1 MSQVRGRIKT
11 VVKYNDQLN
20 TVGTCCGSDGT
31 KTEKSFSQC
40 SAEGGRWV
48 PVLPIEDVE
57 CPNVSDRGCCCSCA
71 YTTKNTGT
79 PDDWTHPDH
88 REDLVF
94 RKRGSPDGLRDNISR
109 CECSYYEGNW
119 NEGEC
124 PSSEQEIRDFCYLD
138 PDVGVEGRDDVR
150 WPFACCHCEYDAN
163 DEVYRECSSVCLSR
177 DCAAL
182 GEGFEGTGFNCIP
195 EFDPFKICDYE
206 FNGQPKECPEVEDAV
221 FGCTNPACDNYDPNA
236 DYDDGSCSGCDDG
249 GGGTGPEEPT
259 GACCQGTQC
268 TDNLTAA
275 QCVGLG
281 GSWQGPTVSCVSDPC
296 NSSPP
301 PPPPPP
307 PPGTILGCTDPTASN
322 YNPEATEDDG
332 TCEYSPPP
340 PPPPELICSNGGS
353 SYTVEVD
360 VSGLGWVD
368 ENNNSVDTVFRPTDN
383 DGSITDEG
391 PLVYQQY
398 AATRARGR
406 SPFGSYGACSSWG
419 CGRWCSNLYY
429 RRGYFASMMAHGFA
443 PAKRTLGL
451 DSALKCRTICNDGPG
466 DNEESQQRIDWD
478 LATKRLTVP
487 SDFYGSIFD
496 NQGDTGAIVEDG
508 EITET
513 IGVQWGCK
521 RNYKHAYRCNQ
532 KGFDPYIIPSY
543 VSLDRDLSPVL
554 DGDGNPTGETTPPD
568 ETLDAY
574 IDLRSLDD
582 VIKPAWDE
590 YFSQGVREFAP
601 ITYAQAVNGDYAG
614 FIQILQGDIPDTYD
628 PFNLPIPELAIPEIY
643 ENELVKQYDFNHVDA
658 NLNFRPDNFYFDL
671 GNTQTGFIPLVGR
684 QDCDNTP
691 NGEISPYETWVDQ
704 VCEGNN
710 PNPFRRFGYTRAFK
724 LPVVDPPGGEVIPKT
739 KRCFDICME
748 SDAPIHLKKYD
759 DPTLG
764 RAWSWLFGY
773 WSQWGDGS
781 LGDLSDCNKPFVD
794 ESSPTDAP
802 NLRVYARSY
811 EQAKSKCEDLNI
823 GVLSDPIWPPEKVT
837 DFYYVKGYS
846 RAWGWSEC
854 LDRALFCDFDTSVY
868 NCLLE
873 YLERRLFDYSAY
885 ALPTASLLADTDLN
899 YPLSDPSGA
908 AGGFSRLD
916 TFEPMKNLQ
925 LDPANCDPESND
937 LENCVVERA
946 YGGSSCAGIFSGR
959 FLDRPS
965 GYSYTNGPRGACLV
979 GALGGQSW
987 YSFGPSPGSCVCDES
1002 CPYSYSW
1009 HCCRTLLQ
1017 NSCNQASCGGS
1028 GLLRQ
1033 HPNAPRQPE
1042 FPRLPYAD
1050 LPFLR
1055 ETINQGKYIDPRQ
1068 AGIEIPKSQDASACC
1083 VANYEGDKF
1092 TCSYM
1097 TRKDCE
1103 MQNGF
1108 FNIPDEDGPITCSK
1122 TICPAL
1128 PTRSKSG
1135 FVTPPSIKSSD
1146 LPEPGK
1152 LFAGGVY
1159 IGTFK
1164 PGISQVLTSV
1174 ETGSTG
1180 KLKTCSA
1187 DGPGD
1192 KRSWAIILAPT
1203 DLGAEFGLDSMMY
1216 RYITASEKIPQTQTS
1231 LFDGLYNTYGNDKSV
1246 RQAKTSLMKQIKNY
1260 NLYGFKDWYLPS
1272 VEELGFVGAQQRD
1285 LDFGVNLGR
1294 YSQNQSKL
1302 GSDTPYMTSSRKI
1315 SKKKPSKSLTRDFT
1329 SYPSANLV
1337 YGVLVGN
1344 SLGPMNGFTILSG
1357 LDNTFRVRLARR
1369 IYVED

>member
-150 WPFACCHCEYDAN
+150 WPFACCHCKYDAN

-182 GEGFEGTGFNCIP
+182 GEGFEQTGFNCIP

-236 DYDDGSCSGCDDG
+236 DYDDGSCIGCDDGG

-275 QCVGLG
+275 QCAGIG
-281 GSWQGPTVSCVSDPC
+281 GVFQGENVSCVSDPC

-301 PPPPPP
+301 PPPPP
-307 PPGTILGCTDPTASN
+307 GTILGCTDPAASN
-322 YNPEATEDDG
+322 YNPDATEDDG
-332 TCEYSPPP
+332 SCEYSPPP
-340 PPPPELICSNGGS
+340 PPPPEVTCSNGGS
-353 SYTVEVD
+353 TYSIPVD

-368 ENNNSVDTVFRPTDN
+368 ENNNPVSTVFRPTDN
-383 DGSITDEG
+383 DGSVTDEG
-391 PLVYQQY
+391 PEIRQQLTY
-398 AATRARGR
+398 MHAAGVGTWANGEE
-406 SPFGSYGACSSWG
+406 GNCGYG
-419 CGRWCSNLYY
+419 CGAYCPTNT
-429 RRGYFASMMAHGFA
+429 RGPTDASAYAFNMRF
-443 PAKRTLGL
+443 PKRTLGKE
-451 DSALKCRTICNDGPG
+451 AAEKCVTICHDGP
-466 DNEESQQRIDWD
+466 NEDEPDSPQHIEWR
-478 LATKRLTVP
+478 LATKKLKLGPAWWATALGDVGPTGPIIENEQP
-487 SDFYGSIFD
+487 S
-496 NQGDTGAIVEDG
+496 E
-508 EITET
+508 E
-513 IGVQWGCK
+513 IGVRWGCK
-521 RNYKHAYRCNQ
+521 RRYKHPYRCN
-532 KGFDPYIIPSY
+532 KEGFDPYISASY
-543 VSLDRDLSPVL
+543 VNEYRDVGLV
-554 DGDGNPTGETTPPD
+554 DENDPD
-568 ETLDAY
+568 SGVIFIGETLDAY
-574 IDLRSLDD
+574 MEFREESKIQEL
-582 VIKPAWDE
+582 WDE
-590 YFSQGVREFAP
+590 YFVDGVSNFSVPYSDVESGTIFA
-601 ITYAQAVNGDYAG
+601 T
-614 FIQILQGDIPDTYD
+614 FIDFDPDNYD
-628 PFNLPIPELAIPEIY
+628 PFNIPLFNQELYKE
-643 ENELVKQYDFNHVDA
+643 ELIKQFDFGSIDA
-658 NLNFRPDNFYFDL
+658 NLSLVRDESEGEFGDP
-671 GNTQTGFIPLVGR
+671 TGSLIVDAGR
-684 QDCDNTP
+684 QDCGAVPGNEQQVEYGNPLDELCSLYEIYGNPLHGLVNTLYLRLGVKDP
-691 NGEISPYETWVDQ
+691 DDVPVL
-704 VCEGNN
+704 
-710 PNPFRRFGYTRAFK
+710 RR
-724 LPVVDPPGGEVIPKT
+724 T
-739 KRCFDICME
+739 KRCYDVCMQA
-748 SDAPIHLKKYD
+748 DTPLHLKKYD
-759 DPTLG
+759 RPRLVWTPASWGWFPQFGTWNNCNDPFPPEL
-764 RAWSWLFGY
+764 
-773 WSQWGDGS
+773 
-781 LGDLSDCNKPFVD
+781 
-794 ESSPTDAP
+794 PTRFEFPD
-802 NLRVYARSY
+802 NTVYAKNY
-811 EQAKSKCEDLNI
+811 NQAITKCEEIRNGVVPPDELNEN
-823 GVLSDPIWPPEKVT
+823 GVPEWPPQKVE
-837 DFYYVKGYS
+837 DFYYVIS
-846 RAWGWSEC
+846 TSTLLRWGTCLSWGGICDQNGPGNEC
-854 LDRALFCDFDTSVY
+854 WLHWLWERGRTGISSVV
-868 NCLLE
+868 
-873 YLERRLFDYSAY
+873 
-885 ALPTASLLADTDLN
+885 LPTASLYTDSGRLPSSWSFEPNINRSWYGYYALENFLLGNPNDCNPDGTNIGEQLN
-899 YPLSDPSGA
+899 NCVLDGA
-908 AGGFSRLD
+908 AVATCSGGESYY
-916 TFEPMKNLQ
+916 NWQ
-925 LDPANCDPESND
+925 L
-937 LENCVVERA
+937 
-946 YGGSSCAGIFSGR
+946 
-959 FLDRPS
+959 PS
-965 GYSYTNGPRGACLV
+965 GYLFNDGPRGACLNSFSASWSFAFLV
-979 GALGGQSW
+979 GKNCEYVNPHWKA
-987 YSFGPSPGSCVCDES
+987 
-1002 CPYSYSW
+1002 
-1009 HCCRTLLQ
+1009 CCEFC
-1017 NSCNQASCGGS
+1017 NSTDCGS
-1028 GLLRQ
+1028 GFV
-1033 HPNAPRQPE
+1033 PRQPHPNNPE
-1042 FPRLPYAD
+1042 QPKT
-1050 LPFLR
+1050 PFR
-1055 ETINQGKYIDPRQ
+1055 DDFFSSRIINQGKYIDPRQ

-1152 LFAGGVY
+1152 LFAGGIY

-1180 KLKTCSA
+1180 RLKTCSA

>member
-150 WPFACCHCEYDAN
+150 WPFACCHCKYDAN

-182 GEGFEGTGFNCIP
+182 GEGFEQTGFNCIP

-275 QCVGLG
+275 QCAGIG
-281 GSWQGPTVSCVSDPC
+281 GAFQGVNVSCVSDPC

-301 PPPPPP
+301 PPPPPN
-307 PPGTILGCTDPTASN
+307 PPGTILGCTDPAATN
-322 YNPEATEDDG
+322 YNEDATVDDG
-332 TCEYSPPP
+332 SCEYSPPP
-340 PPPPELICSNGGS
+340 PPTTCSNGGS
-353 SYTVEVD
+353 TYTIAVD
-360 VSGLGWVD
+360 VSGRNWVNGYD
-368 ENNNSVDTVFRPTDN
+368 GSNTPVDTVFRPTDN
-383 DGSITDEG
+383 DGSETDQG
-391 PLVYQQY
+391 PKIYQTAGHIY
-398 AATRARGR
+398 ASGGGLYYPDDDFEPCE
-406 SPFGSYGACSSWG
+406 SG
-419 CGRWCSNLYY
+419 CGVYCPGVGGSLPFKAWAWDS
-429 RRGYFASMMAHGFA
+429 GFGQ
-443 PAKRTLGL
+443 PRRTLGL
-451 DSALKCRTICNDGPG
+451 GKSNTCVQICDDGPG
-466 DNEESQQRIDWD
+466 PEGSDQQIEWEF
-478 LATKRLTVP
+478 ATKKLVLP
-487 SDFYGSIFD
+487 STFLQTIG
-496 NQGDTGAIVEDG
+496 QTGVTG
-508 EITET
+508 EIYSNNQPTGE
-513 IGVQWGCK
+513 IGVKWGCK
-521 RNYKHAYRCNQ
+521 RRINSYRCL
-532 KGFDPYIIPSY
+532 KEGFDPYIKAEY
-543 VSLDRDLSPVL
+543 VSEYRDVELENPDDPDSPRVF
-554 DGDGNPTGETTPPD
+554 TR

-574 IDLRSLDD
+574 MDFRPESEIEAL
-582 VIKPAWDE
+582 WDE
-590 YFSQGVREFAP
+590 YFATGSSRSGEDVTYEEATSEFGSLFVS
-601 ITYAQAVNGDYAG
+601 IINFDEEN
-614 FIQILQGDIPDTYD
+614 YD
-628 PFNLPIPELAIPEIY
+628 PFNLPVFNRELYKE
-643 ENELVKQYDFNHVDA
+643 ELIRQFDFHTIDA
-658 NLNFRPDNFYFDL
+658 NLSFMVDYANTEFGDPGGSLIYDASRTDCADDPENDPNQDEGFRSILEILCNANPDNATTFSMFNVYKRHKL
-671 GNTQTGFIPLVGR
+671 
-684 QDCDNTP
+684 TP
-691 NGEISPYETWVDQ
+691 
-704 VCEGNN
+704 
-710 PNPFRRFGYTRAFK
+710 
-724 LPVVDPPGGEVIPKT
+724 VDPVGGPVLPKT
-739 KRCFDICME
+739 KRCYDVCME
-748 SDAPIHLKKYD
+748 ADTPINLREYPD
-759 DPTLG
+759 IGNVFEMIPTWRQWG
-764 RAWSWLFGY
+764 FGY
-773 WSQWGDGS
+773 WGAYGNCDSPGLIFNDPFYTLYPDYNVYARNYGQAKQQCEDINASVIQGPTQWPPQRVSDFYYISQQGFIGPWSKCLNYQEICSSLDIDDLFNSCFNHYFWGDG
-781 LGDLSDCNKPFVD
+781 
-794 ESSPTDAP
+794 A
-802 NLRVYARSY
+802 
-811 EQAKSKCEDLNI
+811 LNFMAV
-823 GVLSDPIWPPEKVT
+823 G
-837 DFYYVKGYS
+837 
-846 RAWGWSEC
+846 
-854 LDRALFCDFDTSVY
+854 
-868 NCLLE
+868 
-873 YLERRLFDYSAY
+873 
-885 ALPTASLLADTDLN
+885 LPTASLASEN
-899 YPLSDPSGA
+899 YLPGSLYQQNNSYAAWNGLYNWRKFINSDPA
-908 AGGFSRLD
+908 QCDLD
-916 TFEPMKNLQ
+916 GSDNQKA
-925 LDPANCDPESND
+925 ANCVFNGFFGEWCDGGERYSS
-937 LENCVVERA
+937 EN
-946 YGGSSCAGIFSGR
+946 FWK
-959 FLDRPS
+959 LPS
-965 GYSYTNGPRGACLV
+965 GYLYNDGPAGACLNSTYA
-979 GALGGQSW
+979 GYNFTIFYTEECLRDGYYGFCCSICTTCFA
-987 YSFGPSPGSCVCDES
+987 PGSEKFRR
-1002 CPYSYSW
+1002 PP
-1009 HCCRTLLQ
+1009 
-1017 NSCNQASCGGS
+1017 
-1028 GLLRQ
+1028 
-1033 HPNAPRQPE
+1033 HPNRPEQP
-1042 FPRLPYAD
+1042 PT
-1050 LPFLR
+1050 PFLFTR

-1135 FVTPPSIKSSD
+1135 FVTPPSIKASD

-1180 KLKTCSA
+1180 RLKTCSA